1 AAMMPGSRRR
11 RCASVPSC
19 SSVGPIWR
27 SANQAAAIG
36 APVLMSASKTT
47 KRSSGLRPP
56 PPCSTGQVMPSH
68 PRAPSSAAN
77 SRSCPVIQLSSGTSA
92 RSAAARPTFSAS
104 SRRASSSGDRLK
116 SMEGD
121 ASQTVVGP
129 SIRSGSVRGAMSRLH
144 IRPVRADEHAALGEL
159 TVDAYASAD
168 PRTLDDGYSE
178 ELRDVAGRARDAVVL
193 VAVDEGTG
201 EVVGGVTFVPDV
213 SSPLAEF
220 TEPDAA
226 GIRMLAV
233 APHARG
239 RGVGEA
245 LTRACI
251 DRARA
256 GGRRQVVLHST
267 DRMTAAHRLYTRL
280 GF

>member
-1 AAMMPGSRRR
+1 
-11 RCASVPSC
+11 
-19 SSVGPIWR
+19 
-27 SANQAAAIG
+27 
-36 APVLMSASKTT
+36 
-47 KRSSGLRPP
+47 
-56 PPCSTGQVMPSH
+56 
-68 PRAPSSAAN
+68 
-77 SRSCPVIQLSSGTSA
+77 
-92 RSAAARPTFSAS
+92 
-104 SRRASSSGDRLK
+104 
-116 SMEGD
+116 
-121 ASQTVVGP
+121 
-129 SIRSGSVRGAMSRLH
+129 MSRLH

-178 ELRDVAGRARDAVVL
+178 ELRDVARRARDAVVL
-193 VAVDEGTG
+193 VAVDAGTD

-245 LTRACI
+245 LTRACVE
-251 DRARA
+251 RARA

-280 GF
+280 GFERDPAIDWEPEPGLWLRGFRLRLDARARADAGRGSAGAAG

>member
-1 AAMMPGSRRR
+1 
-11 RCASVPSC
+11 
-19 SSVGPIWR
+19 
-27 SANQAAAIG
+27 
-36 APVLMSASKTT
+36 
-47 KRSSGLRPP
+47 
-56 PPCSTGQVMPSH
+56 
-68 PRAPSSAAN
+68 
-77 SRSCPVIQLSSGTSA
+77 
-92 RSAAARPTFSAS
+92 
-104 SRRASSSGDRLK
+104 
-116 SMEGD
+116 
-121 ASQTVVGP
+121 
-129 SIRSGSVRGAMSRLH
+129 LH

-159 TVDAYASAD
+159 TVEAYASAD
-168 PRTLDDGYSE
+168 PRTLDDGYAE

-193 VAVDEGTG
+193 VAVDEGAG
-201 EVVGGVTFVPDV
+201 EAVGGVTVVPDG
-213 SSPLAEF
+213 SAPLAEV
-220 TEPDAA
+220 TERDAAGAA

-280 GF
+280 GFERDPAIDWEPEPGLWLRGFRLRLDARAGADAGRGSAGAAG